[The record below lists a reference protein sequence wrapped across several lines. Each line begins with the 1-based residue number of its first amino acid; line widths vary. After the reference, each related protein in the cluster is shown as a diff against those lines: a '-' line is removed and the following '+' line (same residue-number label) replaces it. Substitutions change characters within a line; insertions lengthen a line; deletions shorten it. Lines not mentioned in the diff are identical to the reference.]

1 MIPELFHHDFMRLA
15 ALAIAIAM
23 PLFALLGTMVVTNRL
38 AFLADAIGHTTL
50 TGIALGLLFG
60 LRQPL
65 LAMIGF
71 ALLFATAITLVR
83 RRSGN
88 STDTVIAVFAA
99 SAVALGLT
107 LLSLR
112 GGLQRYAVYFTGD
125 LLSITPGEIGLLAAV
140 AVAVGAIWLL
150 FFNRILAVSISP
162 TLAASRGMP
171 VAATELLFTLLTAMV
186 VTANIRW
193 VGILVMS
200 AMLIIPAAAARNIAS
215 TIRSYHRWAVLF
227 ALFSGFSGLVL
238 SYYLRTA
245 TGPTIVLVSSLCFG
259 ASLIFRS
266 RNRIR

>member
-1 MIPELFHHDFMRLA
+1 MPELFQHDFMRLA

-60 LRQPL
+60 LGQPL

-71 ALLFATAITLVR
+71 ALLFATAITWVR
-83 RRSGN
+83 RRGGN

-99 SAVALGLT
+99 SAVALGLV
-107 LLSLR
+107 LLTLR

-125 LLSITPGEIGLLAAV
+125 LLSITPGEIAILAGVAAAV
-140 AVAVGAIWLL
+140 AVFWL
-150 FFNRILAVSISP
+150 FAFNRILAVSISP

-186 VTANIRW
+186 VMANIRW

-200 AMLIIPAAAARNIAS
+200 AMLIIPAAAARNVAA
-215 TIRSYHRWAVLF
+215 TIRSYHRWSVAI

-245 TGPTIVLVSSLCFG
+245 TGPTIVLVAAACFL
-259 ASLIFRS
+259 ATLFLRP
-266 RNRIR
+266 RTRVA